1 MKMQEDYNFC
11 DDCVVHD
18 DKSCASCPFNR
29 AVIKQK
35 KHNNMFC
42 AVLIIVILVLYLL
55 LIAIA
60 IKGIVNY

>member
-1 MKMQEDYNFC
+1 MKMQEEYNFC

-18 DKSCASCPFNR
+18 DKSCR

-35 KHNNMFC
+35 KHNDIFN